1 MTERTDEEIVRQCR
15 SGDRKAFDVLV
26 DRHQRLVYNVA
37 LRMVRDPDD
46 AADIAQSVF
55 VKVYEKLDGFDE
67 RFRFFSWLYKIA
79 VNESLTFLNYR
90 KRFDGLDGID
100 VAEEEHEGADD
111 EVVAR
116 EEKIQS
122 GLMLLKV
129 DHRAVIVLKHMQ
141 GLSYEEIGQILD
153 LPEKTVKSR
162 LFTARQVL
170 KDILKKK
177 GLG

>member
-15 SGDRKAFDVLV
+15 SGDRKAFDALV

-37 LRMVRDPDD
+37 LRMVRDSDD

-67 RFRFFSWLYKIA
+67 RFKFFSWLYKIA
-79 VNESLTFLNYR
+79 VNESLSFLNHR
-90 KRFDGLDGID
+90 KKFDGLDGID
-100 VAEEEHEGADD
+100 VAEEEREGTDD
-111 EVVAR
+111 EIMAR
-116 EEKIQS
+116 EGQIQD
-122 GLMLLKV
+122 GLMLLKI

-162 LFTARQVL
+162 LFTARQIL

>member
-15 SGDRKAFDVLV
+15 AGDRKAFDVLI

-37 LRMVRDPDD
+37 LRMVRDADD
-46 AADIAQSVF
+46 AADIAQGVF
-55 VKVYEKLDGFDE
+55 LKVYEKLDGFDE

-79 VNESLTFLNYR
+79 VNESLNFLNHR
-90 KRFDGLDGID
+90 KKFDGLDGLD
-100 VAEEEHEGADD
+100 VAEEEPEGIDD
-111 EVVAR
+111 EAAAR
-116 EEKIQS
+116 EEKIQD

-129 DHRAVIVLKHMQ
+129 EHRAVVVLKHMQ

-153 LPEKTVKSR
+153 LPEKMVKSR
-162 LFTARQVL
+162 LFTARQSL
-170 KDILKKK
+170 KQILKRK